1 MTDTTITTP
10 EEVPG
15 CECGA
20 LLEEGQTRCC
30 KCLARDR
37 WARRQIA
44 RRRAARR
51 HAITRRPPR
60 GPLGA
65 AAVGVSWS

>member
-1 MTDTTITTP
+1 MTDTTTNPP

-20 LLEEGQTRCC
+20 RLEQGQTRCF
-30 KCLARDR
+30 KCIARNR
-37 WARRQIA
+37 WARRQTA
-44 RRRAARR
+44 RRRAVRR
-51 HAITRRPPR
+51 RAITRRPPR

-65 AAVGVSWS
+65 AALGVIWS